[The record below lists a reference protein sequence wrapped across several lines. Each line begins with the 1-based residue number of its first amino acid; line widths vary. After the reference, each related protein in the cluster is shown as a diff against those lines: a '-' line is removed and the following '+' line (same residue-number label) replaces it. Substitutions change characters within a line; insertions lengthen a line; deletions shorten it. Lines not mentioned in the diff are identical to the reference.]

1 MKDVEPVWCL
11 NAVLVTQCVLHET
24 CAKPV
29 TPVIFE
35 VCIGVGGESFSS
47 SKFTIS

>member
-11 NAVLVTQCVLHET
+11 DAVLVTRCVLHET

-35 VCIGVGGESFSS
+35 VCTGVGG
-47 SKFTIS
+47 